1 MERLICIVIGYL
13 FGLIQTGYIYGKMN
27 HIDIRKHGSGN
38 AGTTNALRTLGWKAA
53 VITFIGDCLKC
64 ILAVCVARL
73 IFTEHDSKALLAL
86 YAATGAVLGH
96 NYPFYLKFKGGK
108 GIASTVGLILAINP
122 LMFVITA
129 VVFIAILLCTQYVS
143 VGSIVI
149 MILFIVQVVLYGQQG
164 GFQLNPAELT
174 EFYVITIL
182 LALLAIWRH
191 RANIVR
197 LIQGTENK
205 INVFKIGKKEKVE
218 P

>member
-1 MERLICIVIGYL
+1 
-13 FGLIQTGYIYGKMN
+13 
-27 HIDIRKHGSGN
+27 
-38 AGTTNALRTLGWKAA
+38 
-53 VITFIGDCLKC
+53 
-64 ILAVCVARL
+64 
-73 IFTEHDSKALLAL
+73 
-86 YAATGAVLGH
+86 
-96 NYPFYLKFKGGK
+96 
-108 GIASTVGLILAINP
+108 
-122 LMFVITA
+122 MFVITA

-205 INVFKIGKKEKVE
+205 INVFKIGKKETKE
-218 P
+218 Q